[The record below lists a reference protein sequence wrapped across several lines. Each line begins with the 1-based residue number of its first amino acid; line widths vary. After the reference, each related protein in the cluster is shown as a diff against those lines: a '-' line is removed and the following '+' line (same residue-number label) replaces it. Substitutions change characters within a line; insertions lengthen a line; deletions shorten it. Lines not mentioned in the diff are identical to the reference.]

1 MPEEKAKIM
10 IKRFF
15 SLPLIMAVT
24 ILPFLIFNAGCNI
37 IAGGAA
43 ALSTPTSS
51 EMKVPAEYD
60 LASQKAKKIAILVDQ
75 SPSLN
80 NQVNVR
86 AVMTN
91 ALNALLHE
99 QMDIPV
105 KYLISY
111 DTVAELRSN
120 TPEYSTLTPD
130 RIGSALGADFVLHVE
145 IVYCRIIPVSQW
157 EFLNGDMTVHAELFN
172 VETGR
177 KLWPDDGPA
186 KVIQV
191 GFESKHLT
199 KDAAVS
205 RLVYAAARCITRDLY
220 NGPKNQFKVTD
231 EKSDVGWGQ

>member
-1 MPEEKAKIM
+1 MLEEKAKIM

-15 SLPLIMAVT
+15 TPPLITAIAILPL
-24 ILPFLIFNAGCNI
+24 LIFHAGCNV

-43 ALSTPTSS
+43 ALSTPTSA
-51 EMKVPAEYD
+51 ELKVPAEYD
-60 LASQKAKKIAILVDQ
+60 LASQKDKKIAILVDQ
-75 SPSLN
+75 SPSMK
-80 NQVNVR
+80 NQGNAR

-99 QMDIPV
+99 QMGIPV

-111 DTVAELRSN
+111 DAVAELRSK

-145 IVYCRIIPVSQW
+145 VDYLRIIPVTQW
-157 EFLNGDMTVHAELFN
+157 EFVNGDMTVRAELFN

-177 KLWPDDGPA
+177 KVWPADSPA

-191 GFESKHLT
+191 GFESKHLA

-205 RLVYAAARCITRDLY
+205 RLVYAAARCIIRDLY
-220 NGPKNQFKVTD
+220 NGPKNQYKVTD